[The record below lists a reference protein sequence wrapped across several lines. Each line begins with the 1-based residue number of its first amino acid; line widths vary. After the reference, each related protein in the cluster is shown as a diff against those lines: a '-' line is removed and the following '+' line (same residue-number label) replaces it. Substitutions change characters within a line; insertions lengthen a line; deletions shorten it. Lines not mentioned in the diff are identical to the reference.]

1 MLAAQKGSAFVEA
14 LIESCLT
21 LRSLCLGS
29 QHSINAREER
39 STMEDWAQRWLELSI
54 MPCFAPHAEEDSGK
68 EGTAEGP
75 AVAAAGQPGAGGQ
88 QLSVRAYLS
97 SPQVVVFNQVLR
109 HANEQNLRHVTEN
122 LQNMSHDALHQ
133 LLSLW
138 KSSASTLAYAQQSLM
153 QQRAPPKEPK
163 EQLQPGGEGLSAAM
177 PPRPAPQLEPM
188 ASAAAVVTSVD
199 SGGAISEASLYQP
212 ATMTMPEE
220 YTSDGMAAAAPPS
233 AAVTGPATE
242 SPSLATTAAPSAEQ
256 TSPSSWAVDAGS
268 ASSGPAASSAAAA
281 SPLSVLSGIQSGAI
295 RPRVT
300 ARIVDPTANKLLQTP
315 QASSSSGGGSGPMRF
330 ALIAARVT
338 AVAAVAGIAWAS
350 GRYAMGGSKEV
361 SVATVMS
368 QLRGLAKVAS
378 SSWHRTPA
386 CSTTVVLASSRAAI
400 EQVRF

>member
-1 MLAAQKGSAFVEA
+1 
-14 LIESCLT
+14 
-21 LRSLCLGS
+21 
-29 QHSINAREER
+29 
-39 STMEDWAQRWLELSI
+39 

-153 QQRAPPKEPK
+153 QRPSPKEPK
-163 EQLQPGGEGLSAAM
+163 EQLQLGGEDPQSAAAPLG
-177 PPRPAPQLEPM
+177 PPPQLEPM
-188 ASAAAVVTSVD
+188 ASAAIAGTSVD
-199 SGGAISEASLYQP
+199 SGNSGSAISEASLSLYQP

-268 ASSGPAASSAAAA
+268 ASSGPAALSAAAA

-315 QASSSSGGGSGPMRF
+315 QASSSRGGGSGPMRF

>member
-163 EQLQPGGEGLSAAM
+163 EQLQPGGEDLSSAM

-199 SGGAISEASLYQP
+199 SGGTISEASLYQP

-242 SPSLATTAAPSAEQ
+242 SPSLATTAAPSAGQ

-268 ASSGPAASSAAAA
+268 ASSGPAALSAAAA

-368 QLRGLAKVAS
+368 QLRGLGKVAS